1 MKSIIRG
8 VAAPLATF
16 AVLIAGAPI
25 ASAAEIGE
33 SQTAT
38 AEALPLSS
46 PVHMAPQPPE
56 LSPDEKRAVADYEAG
71 RNYDRKAYKSARQK
85 INEAEKY
92 KGKRNK
98 QKRGK

>member
-46 PVHMAPQPPE
+46 PVHMAPQPPSCP
-56 LSPDEKRAVADYEAG
+56 LTR
-71 RNYDRKAYKSARQK
+71 SARLRTMRLGE
-85 INEAEKY
+85 ITT
-92 KGKRNK
+92 GKPTNR
-98 QKRGK
+98 QGKK